1 LLGAAPQTEAYPETV
16 TEEAW
21 IPFVDESIGEIVEEL
36 EEEHQEIRALLDSPQ
51 KLLAFRTFANIRVG
65 MALGR
70 LLVERDLA
78 PGAEGEPWVQ
88 QLAREPD
95 VRAELVE
102 ELREVA
108 EQLRD
113 EEEVDPVGP
122 DDATR
127 ERFLF
132 FARKTLV
139 DE

>member
-1 LLGAAPQTEAYPETV
+1 MTDEL
-16 TEEAW
+16 W
-21 IPFVDESIGEIVEEL
+21 IPLVDESIGEIVAQL
-36 EEEHQEIRALLDSPQ
+36 EDENEDIREALDSPQ

-78 PGAEGEPWVQ
+78 PGADEEPWVQ

-113 EEEVDPVGP
+113 EDDVDPAEP
-122 DDATR
+122 DAAAR
-127 ERFLF
+127 ERFRS
-132 FARKTLV
+132 FARRTL
-139 DE
+139 EA

>member
-1 LLGAAPQTEAYPETV
+1 MPD
-16 TEEAW
+16 EAW
-21 IPFVDESIGEIVEEL
+21 IPLVDESIGEIVTQL
-36 EEEHQEIRALLDSPQ
+36 ESEHVDIRELLDSPQ

-65 MALGR
+65 IVLGR

-78 PGAEGEPWVQ
+78 PGAEDEPWVQ

-108 EQLRD
+108 EQLA
-113 EEEVDPVGP
+113 EEESEQDPARP
-122 DDATR
+122 DDAAR
-127 ERFLF
+127 ERFRA
-132 FARKTLV
+132 FAKRTLV

>member
-1 LLGAAPQTEAYPETV
+1 M

-21 IPFVDESIGEIVEEL
+21 IPLVDESIGEIVEEL
-36 EEEHQEIRALLDSPQ
+36 EAEHQEIGALLDSPQ

-78 PGAEGEPWVQ
+78 PGAADEPWVQ

-108 EQLRD
+108 DQLRD
-113 EEEVDPVGP
+113 EEQVDPAGP

-127 ERFLF
+127 ERFLS
-132 FARKTLV
+132 FARDKLV

>member
-1 LLGAAPQTEAYPETV
+1 MTD
-16 TEEAW
+16 EAW
-21 IPFVDESIGEIVEEL
+21 IPLVDESIGEIVTQL
-36 EEEHQEIRALLDSPQ
+36 ESEHVDIRELLDSPQ

-65 MALGR
+65 MVLGR

-78 PGAEGEPWVQ
+78 PGAEDEPWVQ

-108 EQLRD
+108 EQLAGESEQDPARPD
-113 EEEVDPVGP
+113 E
-122 DDATR
+122 AAR
-127 ERFLF
+127 ERFRS
-132 FARKTLV
+132 FARRTLV